1 MKRRTITLILLS
13 FFFLLAAGFFAF
25 YNKEYKEQPKHLP
38 VLGQPGHRVDTF
50 TFIDQQGKAI
60 TREDLA
66 GKIYVVEYFFTTC
79 ESICPKMNENMA
91 KVYAAFRGNDRVK
104 IMSHTVDPEVDS
116 PEVLKEYSLKFD
128 ADPNQWHF
136 VTGDKQRLYEM
147 AVNSYLLAL
156 AEDSTNPKV
165 MPDFIHTPNFVLVD
179 DKGYLRGRGS
189 YDGTNPT
196 EVAQLIGDMK
206 ELLKEEVADSKF

>member
-1 MKRRTITLILLS
+1 MKRSTVTIILLS
-13 FFFLLAAGFFAF
+13 FFFLLFAGFFAF
-25 YNKEYKEQPKHLP
+25 YNKEYKERPQRLG

-50 TFIDQQGKAI
+50 TFIDQQGQPI
-60 TREDLA
+60 TRKDME

-91 KVYAAFRGNDRVK
+91 RVYAAFRGNDKVK
-104 IMSHTVDPEVDS
+104 ILSHTVDPEEDS

-128 ADPNQWHF
+128 ADPQQWHF

-156 AEDSTNPKV
+156 AEDTSKKV

-179 DKGYLRGRGS
+179 SKGYLRGKGG
-189 YDGTNPT
+189 YDGTSQAD
-196 EVAQLIGDMK
+196 VSQLIGDIK
-206 ELLKEEVADSKF
+206 LLLKEEAEEGKM

>member
-1 MKRRTITLILLS
+1 MSRKKTGLILLV
-13 FFFLLAAGFFAF
+13 FFILLAAGFFAF
-25 YNKEYKEQPKHLP
+25 YNKEYQARPQRLS

-50 TFIDQQGKAI
+50 TFIDQSGKAI
-60 TREDLA
+60 TQQDLA

-79 ESICPKMNENMA
+79 ESICPKMNDNMA
-91 KVYAAFRGNDRVK
+91 KIYAAFRGNDQVK

-116 PEVLKEYSLKFD
+116 PAVLKAYSLKFD

-136 VTGDKQRLYEM
+136 VTGTKQRLYEM

-179 DKGYLRGRGS
+179 GKGYIRGKGS
-189 YDGTNPT
+189 YDGTNMAD
-196 EVAQLIGDMK
+196 VNQLIGDMK
-206 ELLKEEVADSKF
+206 LLLKEEAEDRN

>member
-1 MKRRTITLILLS
+1 M
-13 FFFLLAAGFFAF
+13 
-25 YNKEYKEQPKHLP
+25 
-38 VLGQPGHRVDTF
+38 DTF
-50 TFIDQQGKAI
+50 TFIDQQGKPI

-79 ESICPKMNENMA
+79 ESICPKMNDNMA

-104 IMSHTVDPEVDS
+104 IMSHTVDPEEDS
-116 PEVLKEYSLKFD
+116 PEVLREYSLKFD

-136 VTGDKQRLYEM
+136 VTGDKKRLYEM

-156 AEDSTNPKV
+156 AEDSASKKV

-179 DKGYLRGRGS
+179 GKGYLRGRGS
-189 YDGTNPT
+189 YDGTSAADVN
-196 EVAQLIGDMK
+196 QLIGDIK
-206 ELLKEEVADSKF
+206 LLLKEEAE

>member
-1 MKRRTITLILLS
+1 M
-13 FFFLLAAGFFAF
+13 F
-25 YNKEYKEQPKHLP
+25 YNKEYKERPQRLG
-38 VLGQPGHRVDTF
+38 VLGQPGHHVDTF
-50 TFIDQQGKAI
+50 SFIDQQGKTI

-91 KVYAAFRGNDRVK
+91 KVYAAFRGNDKVK
-104 IMSHTVDPEVDS
+104 IMSHTVDPEEDS
-116 PEVLKEYSLKFD
+116 PEALKAYSLKFD

-136 VTGDKQRLYEM
+136 VTGDKKRLYEM

-156 AEDSTNPKV
+156 AEDSSSKKV

-179 DKGYLRGRGS
+179 GKGYLRGRGS
-189 YDGTNPT
+189 YDGTNPA
-196 EVAQLIGDMK
+196 EVSQLIGDIK
-206 ELLKEEVADSKF
+206 VLLKEEPEK